1 MNRKNADRSKQKKK
15 RTAKDIVL
23 DILLVVFLLIAVGS
37 GTYLGRYYYIAKNAQ
52 NNFNDLKGMLDT
64 DGDDTEK
71 VTVEVSD
78 KSKDNGEKKILKK
91 FEKLYEKNSDIA
103 GWLTIDGTTIDYP
116 VMYTPDDNDYYLHL
130 DFDKNCRPFDDRTD
144 NVLIYGHNMKSGIMF
159 RELLQYE
166 DESFYKKHKNIKFD
180 TLYETGTYEVIGAF
194 RSEIYPDDDTEHY
207 HYYEFFNAADKA
219 EFDEYIDFVKSNTSY
234 DSGVTAE
241 YGDELITL
249 STCASHTEDGRFVVV
264 ARRITGDDK

>member
-37 GTYLGRYYYIAKNAQ
+37 GAYLGRYYYIAKNAQ

-91 FEKLYEKNSDIA
+91 FEKLYEKNSI
-103 GWLTIDGTTIDYP
+103 LQDGSRS
-116 VMYTPDDNDYYLHL
+116 MA
-130 DFDKNCRPFDDRTD
+130 RP
-144 NVLIYGHNMKSGIMF
+144 
-159 RELLQYE
+159 
-166 DESFYKKHKNIKFD
+166 
-180 TLYETGTYEVIGAF
+180 
-194 RSEIYPDDDTEHY
+194 
-207 HYYEFFNAADKA
+207 
-219 EFDEYIDFVKSNTSY
+219 
-234 DSGVTAE
+234 
-241 YGDELITL
+241 
-249 STCASHTEDGRFVVV
+249 
-264 ARRITGDDK
+264 

>member
-1 MNRKNADRSKQKKK
+1 
-15 RTAKDIVL
+15 
-23 DILLVVFLLIAVGS
+23 
-37 GTYLGRYYYIAKNAQ
+37 
-52 NNFNDLKGMLDT
+52 
-64 DGDDTEK
+64 
-71 VTVEVSD
+71 
-78 KSKDNGEKKILKK
+78 
-91 FEKLYEKNSDIA
+91 
-103 GWLTIDGTTIDYP
+103 
-116 VMYTPDDNDYYLHL
+116 
-130 DFDKNCRPFDDRTD
+130 
-144 NVLIYGHNMKSGIMF
+144 MF
-159 RELLQYE
+159 RELLQYD

-194 RSEIYPDDDTEHY
+194 RSEIYSDDDTEHY